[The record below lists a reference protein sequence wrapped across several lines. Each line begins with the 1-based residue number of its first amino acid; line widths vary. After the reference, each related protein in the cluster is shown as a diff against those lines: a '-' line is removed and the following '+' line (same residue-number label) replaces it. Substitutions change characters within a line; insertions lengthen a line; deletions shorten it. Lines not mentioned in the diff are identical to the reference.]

1 MIVKLVELKRGAENL
16 SPDEREELAAHLK
29 LLRLMDNPAWKK
41 EMSRRMREMDAG
53 KKVTQQQ
60 FERMIGLHRNK

>member
-1 MIVKLVELKRGAENL
+1 MKLVELKRGAENL
-16 SPDEREELAAHLK
+16 SPVEREELAAHLK
-29 LLRLMDNPAWKK
+29 LLRLVDNSAWKK

-60 FERMIGLHRNK
+60 FERMIGLHRSK